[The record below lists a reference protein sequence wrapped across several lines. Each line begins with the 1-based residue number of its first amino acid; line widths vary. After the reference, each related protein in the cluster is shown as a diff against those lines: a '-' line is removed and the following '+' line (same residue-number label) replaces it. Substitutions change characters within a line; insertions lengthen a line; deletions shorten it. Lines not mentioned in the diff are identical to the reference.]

1 MMQSPFLGD
10 MSTEV
15 TTWSSSLQQVEEIT
29 DLWYTC
35 QKKVITRRIYSVVTH
50 IKPHY
55 IAMHVSLKN
64 DLYAIIRDYLTAFWL
79 SPEVSS
85 QNPFIS
91 QRADKWRRYLLRGI
105 TKRL

>member
-35 QKKVITRRIYSVVTH
+35 QKKVITRRICSVVTH
-50 IKPHY
+50 SRPHY
-55 IAMHVSLKN
+55 IAMHVNLKN
-64 DLYAIIRDYLTAFWL
+64 DLYAIRTIITYLESFL
-79 SPEVSS
+79 P
-85 QNPFIS
+85 Q
-91 QRADKWRRYLLRGI
+91 
-105 TKRL
+105 